1 MLLNPMDLT
10 GKVILVTGASSGIG
24 RDTCILL
31 SQLGAKV
38 ILVGRNIERL
48 EKTLSQME
56 SNNHKIEYFDLRE
69 VDEIPNWL
77 KKITANLEPLDG
89 LVHSAGI
96 APTMPIRFTTLKHL
110 NNTLTTNLSSSIFLA
125 KALRQKGCHKAQSSL
140 VFLSSAAGL
149 VGVESLAEYSATKGA
164 LISMARS
171 LAVELVKD
179 GIRVNCVAP
188 GFVKSEM
195 SEQYQE
201 ISSPERFAQMEASYL
216 LGMGTTRDI
225 AHAIGFLLA
234 DTGKWITGTTLS
246 VDGGCTAI

>member
-1 MLLNPMDLT
+1 MDLT
-10 GKVILVTGASSGIG
+10 GRSILVTGASSGIG
-24 RDTCILL
+24 RETSILL

-48 EKTLSQME
+48 EKTLSCLEIGSHQ
-56 SNNHKIEYFDLRE
+56 IERFDLRQ
-69 VDEIPNWL
+69 VDEIPIWL
-77 KKITANLEPLDG
+77 KEITTKLEPIDG

-96 APTMPIRFTTLKHL
+96 APTMPIRFTTAKHL

-125 KALRQKGCHKAQSSL
+125 KALRQKGCHKLPSSL

-149 VGVESLAEYSATKGA
+149 VGIESLAEYSATKGA

-201 ISSPERFAQMEASYL
+201 ISSPERFAKMEASHL

-225 AHAIGFLLA
+225 AHAIAFLLA